1 MKKKLLKDF
10 RTSITTMRVGTLIL
24 TLFLLLS
31 VPSEVLS
38 QQKSSKNGNS
48 GKIQG
53 TTIYLNKDTTI
64 CLDGEE
70 FKVILKISNAEEYYH
85 AAYDLHID
93 QLTSLR
99 NQIRILEEVM
109 SIDSL
114 QMALMDAAKSG
125 DKALIEKAKSD
136 YDAHNKAFKKI
147 SRRLVFWKVVAI
159 VEAGMI
165 VGLTTAVLILVYS

>member
-1 MKKKLLKDF
+1 MKKKLLNNFK
-10 RTSITTMRVGTLIL
+10 TLITTTRVEILIL
-24 TLFLLLS
+24 ILFLLLS
-31 VPSEVLS
+31 APLEVLS
-38 QQKSSKNGNS
+38 QQKNSKNGSS

-70 FKVILKISNAEEYYH
+70 FRVILKISNAEEYYH
-85 AAYDLHID
+85 SAYDIHIE

-114 QMALMDAAKSG
+114 QTALMDAAKSG
-125 DKALIEKAKSD
+125 DKVLIDKAKAD

-147 SRRLVFWKVVAI
+147 SRRLIFWKVVAI
-159 VEAGMI
+159 VEAGII
-165 VGLTTAVLILVYS
+165 VGLTTTTLILVYV